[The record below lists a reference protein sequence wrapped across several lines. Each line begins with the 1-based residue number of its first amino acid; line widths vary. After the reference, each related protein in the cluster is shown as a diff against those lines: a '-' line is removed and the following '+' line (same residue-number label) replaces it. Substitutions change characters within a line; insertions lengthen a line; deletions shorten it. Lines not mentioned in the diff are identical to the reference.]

1 MATLFAAIDEDAMSD
16 EGPIEQLYVAIYRL
30 NDNPPPTRL
39 SDATITEQHGASLQ
53 ALFERKVILGS
64 GPVKDE
70 HGKRHGGAIV
80 IMRAGSLAE
89 AREIAAQEPIC
100 REGKR
105 TFEVLP
111 WQRKLSGD

>member
-1 MATLFAAIDEDAMSD
+1 MSD

-30 NDNPPPTRL
+30 IGNPPPSKL
-39 SDATITEQHGASLQ
+39 SDAAITEQHRVFLQ
-53 ALFERKVILGS
+53 DLFDRKVILGS

-80 IMRAGSLAE
+80 ILRAKSLAE

-100 REGKR
+100 REGQR